1 MIATLTFGP
10 DGIGHGL
17 YTEAIDLLQL
27 GLLHIERATSIEFD
41 NKDQM
46 WRVRSTSG
54 TPLFAATTRLQCLDW
69 EQQFFN
75 DSTSRTDSAAPERI
89 PTCR

>member
-27 GLLHIERATSIEFD
+27 GLLHIERATLIEFD
-41 NKDQM
+41 NKAQL
-46 WRVRSTSG
+46 WRVRATSG
-54 TPLFAATTRLQCLDW
+54 ELLFAAATRVQCLDW
-69 EQQFFN
+69 EQQLFN
-75 DSTSRTDSAAPERI
+75 DSSSRRDPAKPERTPI
-89 PTCR
+89 CS